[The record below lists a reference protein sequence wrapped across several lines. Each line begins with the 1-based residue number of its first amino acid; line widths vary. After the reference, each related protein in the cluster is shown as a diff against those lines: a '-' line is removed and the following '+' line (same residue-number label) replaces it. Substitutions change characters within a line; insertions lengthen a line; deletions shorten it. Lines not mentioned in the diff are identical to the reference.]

1 MLARICQ
8 ISKKEGT
15 VDPGGKSFGVRPG
28 RKNRQPRQQEGIFM
42 AKLNSNDAAPELA
55 LPDQHGRTVRLGDF
69 SGGKLLIYFY
79 PKADTP
85 GCTRQACSIRDAR
98 EELRELGLAVVGISP
113 DQPARQQ
120 KFDDKYGLNFPL
132 LADPD
137 HRVAEAYGAWGE
149 KTSYGKKSM
158 GIIRSSFLIDG
169 AGKIVA
175 AWYGVKPEDTVPK
188 AEKAL
193 RGG

>member
-1 MLARICQ
+1 MARL
-8 ISKKEGT
+8 KTG
-15 VDPGGKSFGVRPG
+15 
-28 RKNRQPRQQEGIFM
+28 
-42 AKLNSNDAAPELA
+42 DAAPEFQ
-55 LPDQHGRTVRLGDF
+55 LPDQHGQTVKLADF
-69 SGGKLLIYFY
+69 GGGNLLIYFY

-98 EELRELGLAVVGISP
+98 EELRDLGLAVVGISP

-120 KFDDKYGLNFPL
+120 KFDGKYNLSFPL

-137 HRVAEAYGAWGE
+137 HRVAEAYGVWAE
-149 KTSYGKKSM
+149 KTSYGKKSL

-175 AWYGVKPEDTVPK
+175 AWYGVKPAVQIPSSATYS
-188 AEKAL
+188 
-193 RGG
+193 

>member
-1 MLARICQ
+1 MARL
-8 ISKKEGT
+8 K
-15 VDPGGKSFGVRPG
+15 PG
-28 RKNRQPRQQEGIFM
+28 
-42 AKLNSNDAAPELA
+42 DAAPEFQ
-55 LPDQHGRTVRLGDF
+55 LPDQHGQAVRLADF
-69 SGGKLLIYFY
+69 GGGKLLIYFY

-98 EELRELGLAVVGISP
+98 EELRDLGLAVVGISP

-120 KFDDKYGLNFPL
+120 KFDHKYHLSFPL

-137 HRVAEAYGAWGE
+137 HGMAEAYGVWGE
-149 KTSYGKKSM
+149 KTSYGKTSR
-158 GIIRSSFLIDG
+158 GIIRSSFLIDA

-188 AEKAL
+188 AQKAL
-193 RGG
+193 GRG

>member
-1 MLARICQ
+1 MARL
-8 ISKKEGT
+8 KAG
-15 VDPGGKSFGVRPG
+15 
-28 RKNRQPRQQEGIFM
+28 
-42 AKLNSNDAAPELA
+42 DAAPAFE
-55 LPDQHGRTVRLGDF
+55 LPDQHGEMVNLADF
-69 SGGKLLIYFY
+69 GGGKLLIYFY

-98 EELRELGLAVVGISP
+98 EEFVDLGLAVVGISP

-120 KFDDKYGLNFPL
+120 EFDDKYNLSFPL

-137 HRVAEAYGAWGE
+137 HRVAEAYGVWDE
-149 KTSYGKKSM
+149 KTSYGKKSL
-158 GIIRSSFLIDG
+158 GIIRSSFLLDA

-175 AWYGVKPEDTVPK
+175 AWYGVKPEDTIPK
-188 AEKAL
+188 AQKAL

>member
-1 MLARICQ
+1 MARL
-8 ISKKEGT
+8 KAG
-15 VDPGGKSFGVRPG
+15 
-28 RKNRQPRQQEGIFM
+28 
-42 AKLNSNDAAPELA
+42 DAAPELG

-69 SGGKLLIYFY
+69 GGGQLLIYFY

-98 EELRELGLAVVGISP
+98 EELREMGLAVVGISP
-113 DQPARQQ
+113 DAPARQQ
-120 KFDDKYGLNFPL
+120 KFDDKYQLAFPL

-137 HRVAEAYGAWGE
+137 HRVAEAYGVWGE
-149 KTSYGKKSM
+149 KTSYGRKSM
-158 GIIRSSFLIDG
+158 GIIRSSFLVD
-169 AGKIVA
+169 AEGKIVA

-193 RGG
+193 GGG

>member
-1 MLARICQ
+1 MARL
-8 ISKKEGT
+8 K
-15 VDPGGKSFGVRPG
+15 PG
-28 RKNRQPRQQEGIFM
+28 
-42 AKLNSNDAAPELA
+42 DAAPELA
-55 LPDQHGRTVRLGDF
+55 LPDQHGRTVRLADF
-69 SGGKLLIYFY
+69 GGGKLLIYFY

-85 GCTRQACSIRDAR
+85 GCTRQACM
-98 EELRELGLAVVGISP
+98 GLAVVGISP
-113 DQPARQQ
+113 DAPARQQ
-120 KFDDKYGLNFPL
+120 KFDDKYNLSFPL
-132 LADPD
+132 LGDPD
-137 HRVAEAYGAWGE
+137 HRVAEAYGVWGE

-158 GIIRSSFLIDG
+158 GIVRSSFLIDA

>member
-1 MLARICQ
+1 MTRLHT
-8 ISKKEGT
+8 G
-15 VDPGGKSFGVRPG
+15 
-28 RKNRQPRQQEGIFM
+28 
-42 AKLNSNDAAPELA
+42 DAAPA
-55 LPDQHGRTVRLGDF
+55 FHLPDQQDHMVSLADFHGR
-69 SGGKLLIYFY
+69 KLLVYFY

-98 EELRELGLAVVGISP
+98 EALRDLGLAVVGISP
-113 DQPARQQ
+113 DQPAKQK
-120 KFDDKYGLNFPL
+120 KFDDKYGLAFPL

-149 KTSYGKKSM
+149 KSLYGKKSM
-158 GIIRSSFLIDG
+158 GIIRSSFLIDA
-169 AGKIVA
+169 AGKIVQ

-193 RGG
+193 MS

>member
-1 MLARICQ
+1 M
-8 ISKKEGT
+8 
-15 VDPGGKSFGVRPG
+15 P
-28 RKNRQPRQQEGIFM
+28 
-42 AKLNSNDAAPELA
+42 KLSANDAAPDFQ
-55 LPDQHGRTVRLGDF
+55 LPDQHDHPVKLADF
-69 SGGKLLIYFY
+69 RGQKLLVYFY

-98 EELRELGLAVVGISP
+98 EALRDLGLAVVGISP
-113 DQPARQQ
+113 DQPAKQQ
-120 KFDDKYGLNFPL
+120 KFDAKYNLSFPL

-149 KTSYGKKSM
+149 KTRYGKKSL
-158 GIIRSSFLIDG
+158 GIIRSSFLIDV

-188 AEKAL
+188 AQQAL
-193 RGG
+193 GRN

>member
-1 MLARICQ
+1 MARL
-8 ISKKEGT
+8 KAG
-15 VDPGGKSFGVRPG
+15 
-28 RKNRQPRQQEGIFM
+28 
-42 AKLNSNDAAPELA
+42 DAAPEFA
-55 LPDQHGRTVRLGDF
+55 LPDQHGQTVRLADF
-69 SGGKLLIYFY
+69 RGHQLLVYFY

-98 EELRELGLAVVGISP
+98 EEFVDLGLAVVGISP

-120 KFDDKYGLNFPL
+120 KFDDRYNLSFPL

-137 HRVAEAYGAWGE
+137 HRVAAAFGAWGE

-158 GIIRSSFLIDG
+158 GIIRSSFLIDA

-188 AEKAL
+188 AEKVL

>member
-1 MLARICQ
+1 M
-8 ISKKEGT
+8 T
-15 VDPGGKSFGVRPG
+15 
-28 RKNRQPRQQEGIFM
+28 
-42 AKLNSNDAAPELA
+42 KLSRGDAAPEFSLSN
-55 LPDQHGRTVRLGDF
+55 QHGGTLKLADF
-69 SGGKLLIYFY
+69 RGKKLLVYFY

-98 EELRELGLAVVGISP
+98 EALRDLGRAVVGIRP
-113 DQPARQQ
+113 DAPARQQ
-120 KFDDKYGLNFPL
+120 KFDDKYNLSFPL

-137 HRVAEAYGAWGE
+137 HRVAGAYGVWGE

-158 GIIRSSFLIDG
+158 GIIRSSFLIDP
-169 AGKIVA
+169 AGKIMA

-193 RGG
+193 RGE